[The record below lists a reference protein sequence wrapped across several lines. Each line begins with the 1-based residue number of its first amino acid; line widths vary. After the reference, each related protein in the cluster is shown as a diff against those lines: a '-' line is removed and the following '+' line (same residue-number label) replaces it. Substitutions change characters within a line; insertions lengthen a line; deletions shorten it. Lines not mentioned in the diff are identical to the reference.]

1 MRTVCEF
8 GKCTGCMA
16 CVGKCKFNAISVQ
29 DNITEY
35 CAIIDE
41 TKCVNCG
48 SCTRVCQKNNP
59 VELKKPLYWKQGWAI
74 EDEVRDNSSSGGAAT
89 AIALEFI
96 KKGGIVCSCI
106 FKDGEFKFAFAE
118 KKEEIAQF
126 CGSKYVK
133 SNPIGIYEKIY
144 KNLKCGRNVLFIGLP
159 CQIAAAKRYI
169 GTEFCG
175 SLYTIDLICHGT
187 PSPQILKSFLGEYNV
202 NLEEIGTISFREK
215 SRYSVKTQDRS
226 VQGNGITDF
235 YMIAFLGGLI
245 YTENCYECDY
255 ATIERVSDITLG
267 DSWGSDLPDT
277 EAKKGISLIL
287 CQTEKGKKLV
297 EDADLLLYDVN
308 LQKAIDA
315 NCQLSA
321 PSEKSYKR
329 DKFFDG
335 FFNSEKFG
343 KLVFRA
349 FPKWCIRQQIK
360 KIINKCQAVR
370 GTHIGQTR
378 G

>member
-1 MRTVCEF
+1 
-8 GKCTGCMA
+8 MA
-16 CVGKCKFNAISVQ
+16 CADKCKFNAISVQ

-48 SCTRVCQKNNP
+48 ACTSVCQKNNS
-59 VELKKPLYWKQGWAI
+59 VELKKPIYWKQGWAI
-74 EDEVRDNSSSGGAAT
+74 EDEVRKNSSSGGAAT

-96 KKGGIVCSCI
+96 KNEGMVCSCI
-106 FKDGEFKFAFAE
+106 FKDGEFKFALAE
-118 KKEEIAQF
+118 RREEIAQF

-144 KNLKCGRNVLFIGLP
+144 KNLKCGKNVLFIGLP

-169 GTEFCG
+169 GTELCDN
-175 SLYTIDLICHGT
+175 LYTIDLICHGT
-187 PSPQILKSFLGEYNV
+187 PSPQILKTFLSEYNV
-202 NLEEIGTISFREK
+202 NLDEIETISFREK
-215 SRYSVKTQDRS
+215 SSFSVKTQDGS

-235 YMIAFLGGLI
+235 YLISFLGGLI
-245 YTENCYECDY
+245 YTENCYECAY

-277 EAKKGISLIL
+277 EAQKGISLIL
-287 CQTEKGKKLV
+287 CQTEKGKKLI
-297 EDADLLLYDVN
+297 EDADLLLYDVD
-308 LQKAIDA
+308 LQKAIEA
-315 NCQLSA
+315 NHQLSA
-321 PSEKSYKR
+321 PSKKTYKR
-329 DKFFDG
+329 DEFFDG
-335 FFNSEKFG
+335 FLKSKKFG

-360 KIINKCQAVR
+360 KIIIKCQAVW
-370 GTHIGQTR
+370 GTHIDWPR